1 MALLSGTLGE
11 RRRAAEIVANHNHVS
26 AKELRRLVVQ
36 MLPGGHPSLS
46 RAARA
51 LGISSRTLQ
60 RRLAEAG
67 LCYSVLL
74 DEARFERARCLFE
87 NPGERLC
94 DIAAALG
101 YADAG
106 SFTRAFERWAGMS
119 PRDYRKNFSNGSNVV
134 QNRRDR

>member
-1 MALLSGTLGE
+1 M
-11 RRRAAEIVANHNHVS
+11 AEIVINQNHVS
-26 AKELRRLVVQ
+26 PKELRRLVAR
-36 MLPGGHPSLS
+36 MLPEGHPSLS

-51 LGISSRTLQ
+51 LGMSPRTLQ

-67 LCYSVLL
+67 LCYSALL
-74 DEARFERARCLFE
+74 NEARFERACRLLE
-87 NPGERLC
+87 IPGERLC

-119 PRDYRKNFSNGSNVV
+119 PLRYRKRFY
-134 QNRRDR
+134 R

>member
-1 MALLSGTLGE
+1 MVSDTLGE
-11 RRRAAEIVANHNHVS
+11 RHRMAEILANHNHVS

-36 MLPGGHPSLS
+36 MLPGGHPSLG

-51 LGISSRTLQ
+51 LGMSTRTLQ

-74 DEARFERARCLFE
+74 DQARFERARCLLE

-119 PRDYRKNFSNGSNVV
+119 PSKYRKRFSL
-134 QNRRDR
+134 